1 MIKFFR
7 KIRQNLLSEGKT
19 GKYFKYAIGEIIL
32 VVFGILI
39 ALSINNWNENRK
51 TNLLEMEILK
61 EVSDNLNEDFN
72 QLELS
77 INRTRFFKGSYER
90 VLDHIHGKTSVSD
103 SLKFNYAMTFGIA
116 YSTFSPADSGYESL
130 KSLGV
135 NTVKNDEIRKEISK
149 LYGNGYKL
157 ITDDITYYM
166 DNLTESYST
175 FQSTLYGQFRINK
188 AFQSA
193 EPINLEKLQ
202 NNIEYKNQLKQIIFL
217 IGTIERRYISAQSE
231 IRDLDNLIKKELE
244 SRK

>member
-7 KIRQNLLSEGKT
+7 KIRYDLMEKNKT
-19 GKYFKYAIGEIIL
+19 GKYLKYAIGEIIL
-32 VVFGILI
+32 VVIGILI

-51 TNLLEMEILK
+51 TNLLEMKILK
-61 EVSDNLNEDFN
+61 EVSDNINEDFD
-72 QLELS
+72 QLELN
-77 INRTRFFKGSYER
+77 INETRFFKDSYER
-90 VLDHIHGKTSVSD
+90 VLDHIHGKTTVSD

-135 NTVKNDEIRKEISK
+135 NTVKNDEIRKEISI
-149 LYGNGYKL
+149 LYGNRYRL

-166 DNLTESYST
+166 DDLSESYNK
-175 FQSTLYGQFRINK
+175 FQSTLYGQFRINE

-217 IGTIERRYISAQSE
+217 IGTIEDRYIRAQNQ
-231 IRDLDNLIKKELE
+231 IRYLDNLIKKELV

>member
-32 VVFGILI
+32 VVIGILI

-51 TNLLEMEILK
+51 TNLLEMKILK

-72 QLELS
+72 QLELN
-77 INRTRFFKGSYER
+77 INETRAFKDSYER
-90 VLDHIHGKTSVSD
+90 VLDHILGKTPVSD

-149 LYGNGYKL
+149 LYGNRYRL

-166 DNLTESYST
+166 DDLSESYNK
-175 FQSTLYGQFRINK
+175 FQSTLYGQFRINE

-217 IGTIERRYISAQSE
+217 IGTVEDRYISAQNQ
-231 IRDLDNLIKKELE
+231 IRYLDNLIKKELE